1 MNRSLV
7 LLSGL
12 FAAVALGACNPPAV
26 VNVPAPAPGPVGPT
40 GATGD
45 TGSTGNTGNTGSTGA
60 TGAVGASGPTG
71 DGTTVIVIP
80 PAASAPSN

>member
-1 MNRSLV
+1 MNLSSV

-12 FAAVALGACNPPAV
+12 FAATALTACNPPTV
-26 VNVPAPAPGPVGPT
+26 LNVPAPAPGPPGPA

-45 TGSTGNTGNTGSTGA
+45 TGSTGSMGSTGS
-60 TGAVGASGPTG
+60 TGAVGASGPSG
-71 DGTTVIVIP
+71 DTTTVIVIP